1 MGAPLELIQEL
12 DSSITHSTDQRRSVM
27 LRHLTDLYLVG
38 SEQYSEDEIDLIDDV
53 FVRLVSTIEQSARA
67 LLAIRL
73 GPIMVAPPKILR
85 LLACDD
91 AIEVAS
97 PVLTQAA
104 RLDTDTLIEC
114 ARTKNQE
121 HLLAISRRKTLP
133 EALTDVLVERGDQQV
148 VLSTAKNAGAR
159 FSGKGFDTLIK
170 RSCGDDA
177 LTSCVGVR
185 SDLPPQLLEQL
196 LAAASEKV
204 RTKLMAER
212 EYAKADIE
220 RAVDDVAGQI
230 QAGAAGQPLSYAA
243 AQVLVE
249 SLHQAGLLT
258 TGKLQEFAL
267 AGRFEETVAALSV
280 MSNVPTVVIE
290 ENMRDTRAEA
300 LLVLARANGLS
311 WETTRSIMMLAA
323 KRHRRSTT
331 GIDQT
336 MPAFFRLRQS
346 TAQQILDFHRMPS
359 RPARRH

>member
-1 MGAPLELIQEL
+1 
-12 DSSITHSTDQRRSVM
+12 
-27 LRHLTDLYLVG
+27 
-38 SEQYSEDEIDLIDDV
+38 
-53 FVRLVSTIEQSARA
+53 
-67 LLAIRL
+67 
-73 GPIMVAPPKILR
+73 
-85 LLACDD
+85 
-91 AIEVAS
+91 
-97 PVLTQAA
+97 
-104 RLDTDTLIEC
+104 
-114 ARTKNQE
+114 
-121 HLLAISRRKTLP
+121 
-133 EALTDVLVERGDQQV
+133 
-148 VLSTAKNAGAR
+148 
-159 FSGKGFDTLIK
+159 
-170 RSCGDDA
+170 
-177 LTSCVGVR
+177 
-185 SDLPPQLLEQL
+185 
-196 LAAASEKV
+196 
-204 RTKLMAER
+204 MAER

-230 QAGAAGQPLSYAA
+230 HAGAAGQPLSYAA

-346 TAQQILDFHRMPS
+346 TAQQILDFHRMPP